1 MDDATA
7 QRIAQF
13 RKMATDDPDN
23 ELGHF
28 SLGRALMEVGEHA
41 EAVASFD
48 RALAI
53 KGDLSKAYQF
63 KAESLLADEQKDAA
77 IAALQAGAVTAA
89 ERGDVL
95 PKNAMI
101 AKLEELGAEVPE
113 AARTATGPKVDVGE
127 GQVFDIRTGEV
138 GQQLARAP
146 FRNRLGQLIHQHISQ
161 ESWQEWIGMG
171 TKVINELRLPLSD
184 PKAQDV
190 FDQHMVEFLNLRD
203 TLDADEQYQQEQAA
217 KKAKS

>member
-1 MDDATA
+1 MDDATT

-41 EAVASFD
+41 DAIKSFD
-48 RALAI
+48 RALSI
-53 KGDLSKAYQF
+53 NGQLSKAYQL
-63 KAESLLADEQKDAA
+63 KAESLLASDQKDAA
-77 IAALQAGAVTAA
+77 IATLQAGAVTAA
-89 ERGDVL
+89 VRGDVL
-95 PKNAMI
+95 PKKAMI
-101 AKLEELGAEVPE
+101 AKLEELGGTVPE
-113 AARTATGPKVDVGE
+113 QAKTASGPQVEVGE
-127 GQVFDIRTGEV
+127 GDVFDIRTGEV
-138 GQQLARAP
+138 GRRLARAP
-146 FRNRLGQLIHQHISQ
+146 FRNRLGALIHEHISQ

-184 PKAQDV
+184 PKAQEV

-203 TLDADEQYQQEQAA
+203 TLDADDIYQAEQLA
-217 KKAKS
+217 KKQKK